1 MSSNATSAVPTSI
14 PSVPSLDNT
23 FGAVLIG
30 TFLGLILYGLTV
42 HQTLTYF
49 RVYTADAFLLKFMI
63 MCLALLDAGNA
74 VVTMHACY
82 YYLIANY
89 FNPLALPYG
98 VCVNSRRSLTGSS
111 MDESDF
117 GTFGLGTSQQ
127 NSMRIPARLEHFRAP
142 RSEGEVIGISSW
154 KAPADAEV
162 KHAMQ
167 SQDRDDVIDR
177 EDV

>member
-1 MSSNATSAVPTSI
+1 MNNMIFIASTYVI
-14 PSVPSLDNT
+14 
-23 FGAVLIG
+23 AVL
-30 TFLGLILYGLTV
+30 TV
-42 HQTLTYF
+42 
-49 RVYTADAFLLKFMI
+49 
-63 MCLALLDAGNA
+63 
-74 VVTMHACY
+74 
-82 YYLIANY
+82 
-89 FNPLALPYG
+89 
-98 VCVNSRRSLTGSS
+98 VNSRRSLTGSS

-127 NSMRIPARLEHFRAP
+127 NSMRIPARLEHFRSP

>member
-1 MSSNATSAVPTSI
+1 MSSNATSAVPTSL

-23 FGAVLIG
+23 FGAGLIG

-49 RVYTADAFLLKFMI
+49 RVYTADAFLLKFMAALRSVLL
-63 MCLALLDAGNA
+63 MLLRLLDAGNA
-74 VVTMHACY
+74 VVTMHAC
-82 YYLIANY
+82 
-89 FNPLALPYG
+89 
-98 VCVNSRRSLTGSS
+98 VNSRRSLTGSA

-117 GTFGLGTSQQ
+117 GTFGLGASQQ
-127 NSMRIPARLEHFRAP
+127 NSMRIPARLEHFRAQ

-162 KHAMQ
+162 KHATQ
-167 SQDRDDVIDR
+167 SQDGDDVIDR